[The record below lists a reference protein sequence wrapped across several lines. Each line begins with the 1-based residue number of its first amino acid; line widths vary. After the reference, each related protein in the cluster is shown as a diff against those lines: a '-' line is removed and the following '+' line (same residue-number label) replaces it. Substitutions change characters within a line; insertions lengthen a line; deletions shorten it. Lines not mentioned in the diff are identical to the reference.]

1 MKSRAPRRDTRL
13 ASVCIFSMLF
23 LTHFF
28 RHWQGEFVEQL
39 RASLNGDNFLY
50 SRELNEGEIRR
61 WSLLKFKRMITW
73 VSHQIH
79 KVYTLVWIW
88 LDSSHREVLPKES
101 VKIPVHLVG
110 YIYIKKKVELKNL
123 ERLVHNFTFCQLLTN
138 CDTRYLVII
147 CIQ

>member
-1 MKSRAPRRDTRL
+1 MKSRALRRDTRL

-23 LTHFF
+23 STHFLW
-28 RHWQGEFVEQL
+28 HWQGEFVEQS
-39 RASLNGDNFLY
+39 RASLNGDNFHY

-73 VSHQIH
+73 VSRQIH
-79 KVYTLVWIW
+79 KGYTLAWIW
-88 LDSSHREVLPKES
+88 LDSSHRVVLPKES

-110 YIYIKKKVELKNL
+110 YIYTKKKVELKNL
-123 ERLVHNFTFCQLLTN
+123 ERLVHNFTFCKLLLN
-138 CDTRYLVII
+138 CDTRYSVIT